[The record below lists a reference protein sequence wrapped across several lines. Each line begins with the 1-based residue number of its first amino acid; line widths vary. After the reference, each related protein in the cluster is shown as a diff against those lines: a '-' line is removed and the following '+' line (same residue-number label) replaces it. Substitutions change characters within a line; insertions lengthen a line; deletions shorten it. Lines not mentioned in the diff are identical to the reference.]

1 MAVPS
6 SSWRFTVSSCAPLA
20 SPSSSGKDGRP
31 PPPPRPKLATHRGG
45 GDRRNML
52 ATAVT
57 FNFAMQ
63 GQGHSAILRQK
74 WPEFL
79 GWNPGRDERAEPR
92 APRDRWEGS
101 ATCGSSSI
109 DKCLMQETGDKKGE
123 PCWSVWMVD
132 KRKTLASQALGRRH
146 NMKEGRGN
154 ARTSKEVE
162 FAPRAR
168 ALSFYCKRLWD
179 KVIIMAPSSS
189 LTHHVTCTATCHA
202 HDLAWIIFAQ

>member
-1 MAVPS
+1 MRADRVPVVLGE
-6 SSWRFTVSSCAPLA
+6 RRTTARRLGPN
-20 SPSSSGKDGRP
+20 SPR
-31 PPPPRPKLATHRGG
+31 RGG
-45 GDRRNML
+45 IGGTCWRRRSL
-52 ATAVT
+52 STSGRR
-57 FNFAMQ
+57 AMK
-63 GQGHSAILRQK
+63 GQGHSALLRQK

-79 GWNPGRDERAEPR
+79 GWNPGRNERAEPR

-101 ATCGSSSI
+101 ATCGSPSI

-132 KRKTLASQALGRRH
+132 KRKTLASQALGRRY

-202 HDLAWIIFAQ
+202 YDLAWIIFAQ